1 MLKPITCYLLF
12 CYFGVYLYFLDMLE
26 FLKGTMA
33 ASPQKY
39 VLQETSSFDASLNM
53 TPPSFWRL
61 NTPNTSYKYSQKI
74 PLNKKILLVVCGLP
88 TRNM

>member
-53 TPPSFWRL
+53 TPPSF
-61 NTPNTSYKYSQKI
+61 
-74 PLNKKILLVVCGLP
+74 
-88 TRNM
+88 